1 MDPEVFLDLY
11 NNLETKLKGRGSYY
25 NDRYESPIIRFSNS
39 SEGKPYREEL
49 STIRDIRNLL
59 VHSPLVNGKY
69 PVEPSDEIG
78 AVLEEIL
85 EKVEQPKKAMN
96 YATWADK
103 IQKTRLDE
111 EAYPVMRMMELR
123 GFSHVPV
130 VEGEKMIG
138 VFSKSTV
145 FSFHIR
151 NNMPA
156 LQRGMR
162 IKEFGNLLDIENH
175 SNEYFEFAP
184 KDALYTDILELFNT
198 NYKKRQKRL
207 AIVFLTET
215 GNSQEK
221 LLGLIT
227 PWDVLG
233 K

>member
-39 SEGKPYREEL
+39 SEGKEYREEL

-130 VEGEKMIG
+130 VEGRCGNANRSVGGGGTSLFHLLTFG
-138 VFSKSTV
+138 VADGAGRQIRR
-145 FSFHIR
+145 HIIVELVNVAGQHR
-151 NNMPA
+151 PDA
-156 LQRGMR
+156 R
-162 IKEFGNLLDIENH
+162 
-175 SNEYFEFAP
+175 FAP
-184 KDALYTDILELFNT
+184 GQGQTAVRHHNLRGGSAAVGERSARRSKTASRPAMSRRGAKPE
-198 NYKKRQKRL
+198 
-207 AIVFLTET
+207 
-215 GNSQEK
+215 S
-221 LLGLIT
+221 
-227 PWDVLG
+227 W
-233 K
+233 

>member
-111 EAYPVMRMMELR
+111 EAYPVD
-123 GFSHVPV
+123 
-130 VEGEKMIG
+130 GEKMLG

>member
-1 MDPEVFLDLY
+1 
-11 NNLETKLKGRGSYY
+11 
-25 NDRYESPIIRFSNS
+25 
-39 SEGKPYREEL
+39 
-49 STIRDIRNLL
+49 
-59 VHSPLVNGKY
+59 
-69 PVEPSDEIG
+69 
-78 AVLEEIL
+78 
-85 EKVEQPKKAMN
+85 
-96 YATWADK
+96 
-103 IQKTRLDE
+103 
-111 EAYPVMRMMELR
+111 MRIMELR

-130 VEGEKMIG
+130 VDGEKMLG

-162 IKEFGNLLDIENH
+162 IREFGNLLDIENH